1 MDNEKL
7 KEILERHRKWL
18 NDEDGGERANLY
30 GANLREADLREADLR
45 GADLCGANLCGA
57 NLCGANLYGA
67 NLREANL
74 READLREASLYGA
87 DLCGANLYGADL
99 CGANLYGANL
109 YGANLYGANLREAK
123 NIPFIPLVCPERG
136 SFTAF
141 KKCGSY
147 IIELLIPQDAKRC
160 SATTRKCRASY
171 AKVVAITNMDGSQ
184 AEVDHVTNHAYDPI
198 EYKIGEYVH
207 PDSFDDD
214 RWNECSHGIHFFIN
228 RQEAVEY

>member
-18 NDEDGGERANLY
+18 NDEDGGERA
-30 GANLREADLREADLR
+30 D
-45 GADLCGANLCGA
+45 
-57 NLCGANLYGA
+57 
-67 NLREANL
+67 LREANL
-74 READLREASLYGA
+74 RGANLRGA
-87 DLCGANLYGADL
+87 NLCEANLYGADL
-99 CGANLYGANL
+99 YGANLRGANLRGANLYGANL
-109 YGANLYGANLREAK
+109 YGADLREANLREANLRGAK

-184 AEVDHVTNHAYDPI
+184 AEVDHVTNHAYEPI

>member
-18 NDEDGGERANLY
+18 NDEDGGERADLY
-30 GANLREADLREADLR
+30 GANLR
-45 GADLCGANLCGA
+45 
-57 NLCGANLYGA
+57 GA

-74 READLREASLYGA
+74 REANLRGANLRE
-87 DLCGANLYGADL
+87 ANLYGADL
-99 CGANLYGANL
+99 YGANLRGANLRGANLYGANL
-109 YGANLYGANLREAK
+109 YGADLREANLREANLRGAK
-123 NIPFIPLVCPERG
+123 NLPFIPLVCPERG

-184 AEVDHVTNHAYDPI
+184 AEVDHVTNHAYEPI

>member
-18 NDEDGGERANLY
+18 NDEDGGERADLREANLRGANLRGANLGEANLDGADLY
-30 GANLREADLREADLR
+30 GANLRGANLR
-45 GADLCGANLCGA
+45 GADLY
-57 NLCGANLYGA
+57 GANLYGADLREA

-74 READLREASLYGA
+74 RG
-87 DLCGANLYGADL
+87 
-99 CGANLYGANL
+99 
-109 YGANLYGANLREAK
+109 AK

-184 AEVDHVTNHAYDPI
+184 AEVDHVTNHAYEPI
-198 EYKIGEYVH
+198 EYKIDEYVH

>member
-30 GANLREADLREADLR
+30 EANLYGANLREADLREADLR
-45 GADLCGANLCGA
+45 EAD
-57 NLCGANLYGA
+57 LYGA
-67 NLREANL
+67 NLRGANL
-74 READLREASLYGA
+74 R
-87 DLCGANLYGADL
+87 
-99 CGANLYGANL
+99 GANLYGANL
-109 YGANLYGANLREAK
+109 YGADLREANLREANLRGAK
-123 NIPFIPLVCPERG
+123 NLPFIPLVCPERG

-184 AEVDHVTNHAYDPI
+184 AEVDHVTNHAYEPI

>member
-18 NDEDGGERANLY
+18 NKEDGGERANLY
-30 GANLREADLREADLR
+30 GANLR
-45 GADLCGANLCGA
+45 
-57 NLCGANLYGA
+57 GA
-67 NLREANL
+67 NLRGANL
-74 READLREASLYGA
+74 R
-87 DLCGANLYGADL
+87 GANLR
-99 CGANLYGANL
+99 GANL

-184 AEVDHVTNHAYDPI
+184 AEVDHVTNHAYEPI

-228 RQEAVEY
+228 RQEAVEH

>member
-30 GANLREADLREADLR
+30 E
-45 GADLCGANLCGA
+45 
-57 NLCGANLYGA
+57 ANLYGA

-74 READLREASLYGA
+74 
-87 DLCGANLYGADL
+87 C
-99 CGANLYGANL
+99 
-109 YGANLYGANLREAK
+109 EAK

-184 AEVDHVTNHAYDPI
+184 A
-198 EYKIGEYVH
+198 
-207 PDSFDDD
+207 
-214 RWNECSHGIHFFIN
+214 
-228 RQEAVEY
+228 

>member
-18 NDEDGGERANLY
+18 NDEDGGERADLY
-30 GANLREADLREADLR
+30 GANLR
-45 GADLCGANLCGA
+45 
-57 NLCGANLYGA
+57 GA

-74 READLREASLYGA
+74 REA
-87 DLCGANLYGADL
+87 NLYGADL
-99 CGANLYGANL
+99 YGANLRGANLRGANLYGANL
-109 YGANLYGANLREAK
+109 YGADLREANLREANLRGAK

-184 AEVDHVTNHAYDPI
+184 AEVDHVTNHAYEPI

>member
-30 GANLREADLREADLR
+30 EANLYGANLREADLREADLR
-45 GADLCGANLCGA
+45 EADLYGANLREA
-57 NLCGANLYGA
+57 NLYGANLYGA

-74 READLREASLYGA
+74 YGT
-87 DLCGANLYGADL
+87 
-99 CGANLYGANL
+99 NLYGANL
-109 YGANLYGANLREAK
+109 CEAK

-184 AEVDHVTNHAYDPI
+184 AEVDHVTNHAYEPI

>member
-18 NDEDGGERANLY
+18 NDEDGGERADLREANLRGANLRGANLCEANLYGADLY
-30 GANLREADLREADLR
+30 GANLRGANLR
-45 GADLCGANLCGA
+45 GADLY
-57 NLCGANLYGA
+57 GANLYGADLREA

-74 READLREASLYGA
+74 RG
-87 DLCGANLYGADL
+87 
-99 CGANLYGANL
+99 
-109 YGANLYGANLREAK
+109 AK

-160 SATTRKCRASY
+160 
-171 AKVVAITNMDGSQ
+171 
-184 AEVDHVTNHAYDPI
+184 
-198 EYKIGEYVH
+198 
-207 PDSFDDD
+207 
-214 RWNECSHGIHFFIN
+214 
-228 RQEAVEY
+228 